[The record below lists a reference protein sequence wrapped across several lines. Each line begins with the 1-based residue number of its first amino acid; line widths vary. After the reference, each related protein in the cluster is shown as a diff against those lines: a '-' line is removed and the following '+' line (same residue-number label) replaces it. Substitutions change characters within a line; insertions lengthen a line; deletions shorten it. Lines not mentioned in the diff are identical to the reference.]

1 MFSTTDSLEMIK
13 DLSNA
18 NGVSGFED
26 EVVKVI
32 RKYAKDHIEVKED
45 CLRNLYLH
53 RKKNKGNQP
62 MVMIDAHSD
71 EVGFMV
77 QSIKANGL
85 IKFIPIGGWVAQN
98 VPAQRVRITNAEGEV
113 IIGVVATKPPHFMSE
128 VERKQPIEISS
139 LVIDIGATSR
149 KEVIEIFK
157 IEVGAPIVP
166 DVTFSY
172 NKTNETLLGKGF
184 DNRLGCAAL
193 IDTLNTLEKEDLKVD
208 VVGTVSSQEEV
219 GTRGAIV
226 TANTVKPDVAIVFE
240 GTPADDTFMDEYE
253 SQAALKKGPQIRHRD
268 RSMITHP
275 RFAKFSRQVAK
286 EVGIDFQDAVRSG
299 GGTNGGSIHLSN
311 KGVPTIVIGIPVRYI
326 HTHQGFSA
334 FVDYKNAVKWTSEIV
349 KQLNKEIIDK
359 F

>member
-1 MFSTTDSLEMIK
+1 MNTTASLEMIR
-13 DLSNA
+13 DFSNA

-32 RKYAKDHIEVKED
+32 RKYANDQVEIKED
-45 CLRNLYLH
+45 RLRNLYLH
-53 RKKNKGNQP
+53 RKNNKGSQP
-62 MVMIDAHSD
+62 IIMIDAHSD

-77 QSIKANGL
+77 QSIKENGM

-98 VPAQRVRITNAEGEV
+98 VPAQRVRIINAEGEV
-113 IIGVVATKPPHFMSE
+113 IIGIVATKPPHFMSE
-128 VERKQPIEISS
+128 AERKQAVEISN

-149 KEVIEIFK
+149 KEVIEVFK

-166 DVTFSY
+166 DVTFRY
-172 NKTNETLLGKGF
+172 NETNETLLGKGF

-193 IDTLNTLEKEDLKVD
+193 IDTLKTLENEELDVD
-208 VVGTVSSQEEV
+208 VVGTVSAQEEV
-219 GTRGAIV
+219 GTRGAFV

-253 SQAALKKGPQIRHRD
+253 SQSALKKGPQIRHRD
-268 RSMITHP
+268 NSMITHP
-275 RFAKFSRQVAK
+275 RFTRFSRQIAK
-286 EVGIDFQDAVRSG
+286 DLGIDFQDAVRLG
-299 GGTNGGSIHLSN
+299 GGTNGGRIHLSN
-311 KGVPTIVIGIPVRYI
+311 GGVPTIVIGIPVRYI

-334 FVDYKNAVKWTSEIV
+334 LIDYKNAVKWASEIV
-349 KQLNKEIIDK
+349 KSLNKEIIEK